1 MPTRDFR
8 IPQDGLFYNQ
18 YANPDY
24 DSLLAKRNQEID
36 MNEAR
41 NIVLRS
47 ATPRAVSSSDGGTKE
62 AVTDTLQLNPSLQQP
77 FAYQP
82 LMSNQPSSV
91 VGGMFSPEISR
102 AAEMQYLQGRQ
113 KEMRDRALAFA
124 QLSPMQQADYGFYRG
139 GQQLGDAIGGALGG
153 QDPQLKLISQRQR
166 LLSQL
171 DRSDPESYKKI
182 ALQAQQTGD
191 SELATLI
198 SEAGRKLE
206 LDTSL
211 IKQRNREAKGAEPI
225 QQIIRSGKY
234 TPASV
239 EAYDL
244 SGKISDLREVDS
256 PEKKSAGQK
265 EAERIAEITRIL
277 DQGQTILRPIE
288 KQALE
293 AERAR
298 LENEPK
304 ETITQ
309 IEKLQKYR
317 QNLVNS
323 KASASDIAEVDAAI
337 KALAEGNAPK
347 IIMPG
352 QQVAPKDWLA
362 FSSQISK
369 DPVMDRTSIIIS
381 DAPNAIE
388 TIRMS
393 TSNDIASAS
402 LPGALARLTGEGKN
416 MSDRDIRRYAR
427 TGGLDDRVAQDVVGF
442 FTGRKTTVTKEQAER
457 FATAVY
463 RGALLERKKFI
474 KDQAEQ
480 AGYDKTPN
488 YDIAIR
494 QLDDQLAKF
503 KLIKPNDKSTSNQ
516 NLDADSL
523 VNKYLKQK

>member
-1 MPTRDFR
+1 
-8 IPQDGLFYNQ
+8 
-18 YANPDY
+18 
-24 DSLLAKRNQEID
+24 LA
-36 MNEAR
+36 
-41 NIVLRS
+41 S
-47 ATPRAVSSSDGGTKE
+47 
-62 AVTDTLQLNPSLQQP
+62 
-77 FAYQP
+77 
-82 LMSNQPSSV
+82 
-91 VGGMFSPEISR
+91 
-102 AAEMQYLQGRQ
+102 
-113 KEMRDRALAFA
+113 
-124 QLSPMQQADYGFYRG
+124 
-139 GQQLGDAIGGALGG
+139 
-153 QDPQLKLISQRQR
+153 
-166 LLSQL
+166 
-171 DRSDPESYKKI
+171 KI
-182 ALQAQQTGD
+182 ADNARKAQFQMAST
-191 SELATLI
+191 AQ
-198 SEAGRKLE
+198 KL
-206 LDTSL
+206 
-211 IKQRNREAKGAEPI
+211 RERQGVDPFE
-225 QQIIRSGKY
+225 QLLRTGKY
-234 TPASV
+234 TTESLAK
-239 EAYDL
+239 Y
-244 SGKISDLREVDS
+244 KISKNVADLREIDS

-277 DQGQTILRPIE
+277 DTGQTILRPIE

-309 IEKLQKYR
+309 IEKLQRYR
-317 QNLVNS
+317 QNLINS
-323 KASASDIAEVDAAI
+323 NAPASDIAEVNTAI

-352 QQVAPKDWLA
+352 QPVAPKDWLA

-442 FTGRKTTVTKEQAER
+442 FTGRKTAVTKEQAER

-474 KDQAEQ
+474 KAQAEQ

-488 YDIAIR
+488 YEIAIR
-494 QLDDQLAKF
+494 QIDDQLNQF
-503 KLIKPNDKSTSNQ
+503 KLINPNDKSTSNQ